1 MATPDGASVDCL
13 SMVVEKMSKLLHRM
27 LVLAGLLLVR
37 LAWGPQYKFRSK
49 ISCLLILLCSVSSCS
64 QNRTHE
70 QQWNNNNN
78 WRWIAWHFYWVR

>member
-37 LAWGPQYKFRSK
+37 LA
-49 ISCLLILLCSVSSCS
+49 
-64 QNRTHE
+64 
-70 QQWNNNNN
+70 
-78 WRWIAWHFYWVR
+78 